1 METLDY
7 DTTRC
12 AGRLEFGVN
21 AKWCERRET
30 CQRYLAF
37 DEWDKKAGIPD
48 NQRISFIMGMPYCG
62 MKIEMVEV
70 EK

>member
-1 METLDY
+1 MKTLLY
-7 DTTRC
+7 GVTRC
-12 AGRLEFGVN
+12 AGRYDLARRG
-21 AKWCERRET
+21 KWCPDRNT

-48 NQRISFIMGMPYCG
+48 NQRISFVMGMPYCG